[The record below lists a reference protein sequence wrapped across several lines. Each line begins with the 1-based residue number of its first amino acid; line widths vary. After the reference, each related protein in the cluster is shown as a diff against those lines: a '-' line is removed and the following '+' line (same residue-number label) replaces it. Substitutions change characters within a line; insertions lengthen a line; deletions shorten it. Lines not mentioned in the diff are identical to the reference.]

1 MRRFLSRLRAFFS
14 RRPLPPKRTA
24 CIQYRDEQGRE
35 RVGRIVGVAGFYLD
49 VRPVESS
56 GVQARLLSAEEAA
69 DSELFWQQWKA
80 WGGER
85 LFFEDGTPYEPWSR

>member
-1 MRRFLSRLRAFFS
+1 MIGRWLRKLLFGSRPEIPRKQA
-14 RRPLPPKRTA
+14 T
-24 CIQYRDEQGRE
+24 INYRDEHGRQC
-35 RVGRIVGVAGFYLD
+35 VGRIVGVAGFYLD

-69 DSELFWQQWKA
+69 DSELFWRQWKA

-85 LFFEDGTPYEPWSR
+85 LFFEDGTPYEPWRD